1 MRSGVRCRWVW
12 GVGAL
17 VASTLSG
24 CAPEPAPASVPWQ
37 PGAPLAALSPEDLAL
52 FEAGRALF
60 DRDFTEAEGLGPA
73 FNQMRCS
80 SCHDL
85 PTVGG
90 SGIERVVKFSRWGED
105 GCSALLDQGGGT
117 LQPRITELFR
127 SVGGSGE
134 TVPASATHRVD
145 LVATAL
151 YGLGLV
157 EAIPEEDILA
167 RVDPEDRD
175 GDGISGRPG
184 VDAEGRLARFG
195 HKGTDA
201 TLKGF
206 IEGALLQE
214 MGLTTPAHPLEL
226 TLHGR
231 MVAPGADPAPDPEVA
246 PGQVDA
252 LVTYIRLLDLPAPAW
267 PEGAEERQVA
277 VRGERL
283 FGDVGCTSCH
293 VPELRTGAGAEPD
306 ALADRPVRLYSDL
319 LLHDLGPE
327 VEGVC
332 SASASP
338 VELRTAPL
346 AGVRFRPL
354 LMHHGAATDLRDVI
368 RRHGGEAGRSRSRF
382 DALPPADQAA
392 LLAFLGTL

>member
-1 MRSGVRCRWVW
+1 MTSGVRSRWVW

-24 CAPEPAPASVPWQ
+24 CTPESAPDPVPWQ
-37 PGAPLAALSPEDLAL
+37 PGAPLAGLGPVDLAR
-52 FEAGRALF
+52 FDAGRVLF

-85 PTVGG
+85 PSLGG
-90 SGIERVVKFSRWGED
+90 SGVERVVKFSRWGED
-105 GCSALLDQGGGT
+105 GCSLLLDQGGGT

-127 SVGGSGE
+127 SLGGSGE
-134 TVPASATHRVD
+134 MVPASATHRVD

-175 GDGISGRPG
+175 GDGISGRAG
-184 VDAEGRLARFG
+184 VDPAGRLARFG
-195 HKGTDA
+195 HKATDA
-201 TLKGF
+201 TLTEF

-214 MGLTTPAHPLEL
+214 MGLTTAAHAREL

-231 MVAPGADPAPDPEVA
+231 TVPPGADPAPDPEVA

-267 PEGAEERQVA
+267 PEGAGERQVA

-293 VPELRTGAGAEPD
+293 VPELRTGVAAEPA

-338 VELRTAPL
+338 VEVRTALL

-354 LMHHGAATDLRDVI
+354 LMHDGGATDLRDVI
-368 RRHGGEAGRSRSRF
+368 RRHGGEAARSRTRF
-382 DALPPADQAA
+382 DALSPADQAA
-392 LLAFLGTL
+392 LVAFLSTL